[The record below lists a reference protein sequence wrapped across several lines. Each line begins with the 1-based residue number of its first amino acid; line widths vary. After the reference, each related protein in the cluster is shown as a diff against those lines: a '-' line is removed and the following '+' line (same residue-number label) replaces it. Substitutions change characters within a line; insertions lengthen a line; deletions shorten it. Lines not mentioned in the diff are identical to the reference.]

1 MGFGLLTVGYFA
13 VYLMSIHTYGFIFHI
28 LGFILCFYGA
38 RKLKGYT
45 DAARPLLA
53 VSLIM
58 AFLSA
63 ANGGIILAC
72 KSGAISSAAI
82 GDISGQVFNYS
93 VFFFNAA
100 LLYAIRKIS
109 FETEVFKIS
118 ASALRN
124 FIFLFFYYFLTI
136 VALILKTIFPG
147 SGIYIRNS

>member
-82 GDISGQVFNYS
+82 GDISGRYS
-93 VFFFNAA
+93 IIRYFSLTPLCFTPSGKYRLKPKFSKFPQALLEILFFF
-100 LLYAIRKIS
+100 S
-109 FETEVFKIS
+109 
-118 ASALRN
+118 
-124 FIFLFFYYFLTI
+124 FIFF
-136 VALILKTIFPG
+136 
-147 SGIYIRNS
+147 